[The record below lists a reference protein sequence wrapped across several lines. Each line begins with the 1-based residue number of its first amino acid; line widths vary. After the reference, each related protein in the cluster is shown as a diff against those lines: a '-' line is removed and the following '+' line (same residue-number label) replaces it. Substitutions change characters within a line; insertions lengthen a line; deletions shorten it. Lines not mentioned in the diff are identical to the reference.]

1 MKLSVRN
8 IGKLKS
14 AEIDIAGITVVA
26 GENNTGKSTLGK
38 ALFAVFNGFHDP
50 EKQVKGSKER
60 SMETALAPLRR
71 ASDIGLEWHS
81 LGERVAKQIVRSGV
95 SSTSDLEALVKNE
108 FIDSGFRSMRV
119 LCLNR
124 FL

>member
-38 ALFAVFNGFHDP
+38 ALFAVLTDSMILR
-50 EKQVKGSKER
+50 SK
-60 SMETALAPLRR
+60 
-71 ASDIGLEWHS
+71 
-81 LGERVAKQIVRSGV
+81 
-95 SSTSDLEALVKNE
+95 
-108 FIDSGFRSMRV
+108 
-119 LCLNR
+119 
-124 FL
+124 

>member
-60 SMETALAPLRR
+60 SMETALAPFAVLLTLDWNGIRLAR
-71 ASDIGLEWHS
+71 GLQS
-81 LGERVAKQIVRSGV
+81 R
-95 SSTSDLEALVKNE
+95 
-108 FIDSGFRSMRV
+108 
-119 LCLNR
+119 
-124 FL
+124 